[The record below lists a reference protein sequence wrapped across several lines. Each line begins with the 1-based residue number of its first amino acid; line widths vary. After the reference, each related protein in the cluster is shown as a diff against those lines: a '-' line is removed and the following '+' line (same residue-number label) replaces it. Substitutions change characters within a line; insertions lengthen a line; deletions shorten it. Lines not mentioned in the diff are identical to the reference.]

1 MTVVN
6 QSQFAAMQGMS
17 VGYVTKLKQ
26 QGRLVLTRE
35 GKVDVEASVR
45 RIKETEDPNRSD
57 VRARWR
63 ERRSIATDSGITA
76 DLSPDQS
83 ETPAPDLGADAL
95 SYQDARAMKE
105 RFLALQAKA
114 DYERSIAE
122 LVPAADIRIAG
133 LNLGTLLRT
142 SLEGLPDRLSAELAA
157 LSEPEAIRARLV
169 EHVEDLLRQITE
181 GLQKL

>member
-6 QSQFAAMQGMS
+6 QSQFAALQGFS

-45 RIKETEDPNRSD
+45 RIRDTEDPNRSE

-63 ERRSIATDSGITA
+63 AER
-76 DLSPDQS
+76 
-83 ETPAPDLGADAL
+83 PAPVNSAVTSDIAPGADAET
-95 SYQDARAMKE
+95 SGDGSEMNYQDARAMKE
-105 RFLALQAKA
+105 RFLALQAQA
-114 DYERSIAE
+114 DYQRSVGE
-122 LVPAADIRIAG
+122 LVSSSDVRLAA

-169 EHVEDLLRQITE
+169 EEVEDVLQQI
-181 GLQKL
+181 GDGVAKL